1 MACENLGGKHGQSAG
16 STVFAAFA
24 PSVAAAFQSAP
35 AAAHQLQGAFTV
47 ISRCWPTCTLNTHV
61 QIHVPSE
68 AAIVFSA
75 AAATTS
81 EQHQSQSQL
90 IRSSKAKQQHSRPAA
105 AAARA
110 AALSQQQTV
119 AAAAVTAAL
128 ESGATARASDDRLA
142 PESHPGARQQR
153 ASPAAS
159 RCHANPGQQAQG
171 QQGLPQKRRT
181 MRTCDSKREGFPAKN
196 RVNQLQSQRRSG
208 SGARARASGLH
219 LRAIQERGS
228 SEPIRPPSRCPAKP
242 EQQAQGQRGLPPKR
256 RKRCAPLIQRGR
268 IPMQIKGRG
277 PPPPA
282 KSAICKPRAASRQ

>member
-1 MACENLGGKHGQSAG
+1 M
-16 STVFAAFA
+16 
-24 PSVAAAFQSAP
+24 
-35 AAAHQLQGAFTV
+35 
-47 ISRCWPTCTLNTHV
+47 
-61 QIHVPSE
+61 
-68 AAIVFSA
+68 
-75 AAATTS
+75 
-81 EQHQSQSQL
+81 HQSQSQS
-90 IRSSKAKQQHSRPAA
+90 IRSSKAKQQHSRLAA

-142 PESHPGARQQR
+142 PESHPGTRQQR

-181 MRTCDSKREGFPAKN
+181 MRTCDSKRKGFSAKN

-228 SEPIRPPSRCPAKP
+228 SEPVRPPPGAMRILGSKHRVC
-242 EQQAQGQRGLPPKR
+242 R
-256 RKRCAPLIQRGR
+256 RSVARCAPVIQRGKDS
-268 IPMQIKGRG
+268 QHFTVLTSSSLLGRG
-277 PPPPA
+277 DAVPPR
-282 KSAICKPRAASRQ
+282 SAFHIEQFSPWPTQSQ